1 MTIANEID
9 QVDINRLSQ
18 IQTELMEKLEEASYV
33 FQYLGMTY
41 YNEISDAWL
50 TEAKYL
56 INGQGP
62 KFEKDSLDKT
72 IRELRKALLEQE
84 DEDGC

>member
-1 MTIANEID
+1 
-9 QVDINRLSQ
+9 
-18 IQTELMEKLEEASYV
+18 
-33 FQYLGMTY
+33 MTY

-62 KFEKDSLDKT
+62 KFENDSLNKT
-72 IRELRKALLEQE
+72 IRELREELIIQE
-84 DEDGC
+84 NK